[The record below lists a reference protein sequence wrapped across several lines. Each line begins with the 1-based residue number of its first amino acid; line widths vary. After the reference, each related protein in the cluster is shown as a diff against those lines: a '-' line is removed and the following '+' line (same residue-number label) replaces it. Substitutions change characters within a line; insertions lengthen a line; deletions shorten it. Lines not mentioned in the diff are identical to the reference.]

1 MRLDP
6 LVSEKI
12 GGAAKC
18 NHQPVIGEVADA
30 GIDNFCR
37 RIDPLNLRNVDMH
50 VPGMLKDLSK
60 REGNTGGLQPGRSD
74 LVHERLEFMVVV
86 PIDQVDLVVRYCSG
100 TGRCE
105 VLRNR
110 RR

>member
-6 LVSEKI
+6 LVSEEI
-12 GGAAKC
+12 GGAAERD
-18 NHQPVIGEVADA
+18 HEPVIGDVADA
-30 GIDNFCR
+30 GVDDLPR
-37 RIDPLNLRNVDMH
+37 RVDPLDFRNVDMD

-60 REGNTGGLQPGRSD
+60 REGNAGRLQPGRSD
-74 LVHERLEFMVVV
+74 LVHERLEFVVV
-86 PIDQVDLVVRYCSG
+86 VTIDQINFVVRYCSG
-100 TGRCE
+100 NGRCA